1 MSNNRGNIKL
11 AFETFLKDLQQC
23 EDYKRFKENATQIV
37 YDNDTHQ
44 SSTVYYRVPEVNTKK
59 TRKLNKKLKI

>member
-11 AFETFLKDLQQC
+11 AFKTFLKDLQTC
-23 EDYKRFKENATQIV
+23 TDYQRFKDDAIKIV
-37 YDNDTHQ
+37 YDNDIHQ

-59 TRKLNKKLKI
+59 TRRLNKKLKI